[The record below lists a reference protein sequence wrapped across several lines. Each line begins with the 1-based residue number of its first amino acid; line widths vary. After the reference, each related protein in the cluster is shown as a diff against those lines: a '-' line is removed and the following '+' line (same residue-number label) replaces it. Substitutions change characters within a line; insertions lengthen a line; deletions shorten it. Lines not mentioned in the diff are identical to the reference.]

1 MTNCTVVDSRSAAS
15 RNGTRR
21 LRNSRNPGSHIF
33 IRCTEGYDG
42 GLPQR
47 LWAEIR
53 EASKVR
59 HSDLDGDDL
68 GGDLVLNVT
77 GVDEQDRQQGFAR
90 PGQDDDRK
98 SPTNA
103 ASPPVKVF
111 VARGLKPGA
120 VYRVDVM
127 ASNAKGRSEPLTLMI
142 SIPTGVA
149 GADADDKNG
158 MSNVMNT
165 MDVGQDPDRAR
176 NLLLEQQREQER
188 GGYTSFSYVGM
199 IKCGRTGAVTYT
211 DRRASVHVIS
221 VNTGARVRAQ

>member
-1 MTNCTVVDSRSAAS
+1 
-15 RNGTRR
+15 
-21 LRNSRNPGSHIF
+21 
-33 IRCTEGYDG
+33 
-42 GLPQR
+42 LPQR

-59 HSDLDGDDL
+59 HPDVDGDDP

-77 GVDEQDRQQGFAR
+77 GVDGQDRPGFTR
-90 PGQDDDRK
+90 SGPDDDRK
-98 SPTNA
+98 SPTNAA

-158 MSNVMNT
+158 MSNIMNT

-188 GGYTSFSYVGM
+188 GGYTSFSYVGAINYALADVHRNVLQHTLYTPIDNFLRSPEHENNLSALLC
-199 IKCGRTGAVTYT
+199 IK
-211 DRRASVHVIS
+211 
-221 VNTGARVRAQ
+221 N